1 MVDNVTLPMR
11 RLGELDDA
19 TANARGMELLGRLGV
34 AEQSAKRPHQLS
46 GGQRQRVAIARALAN
61 DPLII
66 LADEPT
72 GNLDSV
78 SSANVQQILRNL
90 AHESGKTV
98 VAVTHDGSFASAA
111 DQRIGLVDGKINT
124 EWRPV

>member
-1 MVDNVTLPMR
+1 M
-11 RLGELDDA
+11 
-19 TANARGMELLGRLGV
+19 
-34 AEQSAKRPHQLS
+34 
-46 GGQRQRVAIARALAN
+46 
-61 DPLII
+61 
-66 LADEPT
+66 
-72 GNLDSV
+72 

-124 EWRPV
+124 EWRPA